1 MASPAAENMQNGIS
15 TPPATANAP
24 TLSPPTQ
31 QPPPSQPQSS
41 QQQQS
46 QTNGGGTNPNT
57 TTTSTA
63 AAMNPAFPGTSLS
76 DPGTS
81 KRPRDARLIHLIL
94 ANMGVHAYTERVPL
108 QLLDFAYRYTSSI
121 LSDAIS
127 YEPPLPTTSG
137 SKKRAAGGA
146 AATGGAGGEG
156 DSGEGVSLAALR
168 TAVGARAAGTFQ
180 ATLGKE
186 FMSEV
191 AQERNRIALPRVE
204 REFGIRLPPERYC
217 FTGVGWGVKGAWEDE
232 EEVGDEGVGDDDE
245 MDLDGGAGNGGG
257 GGFGGGPVGAITN
270 GGTKEEAKDTDMGGM
285 DEEEEEADDDEFE
298 EAMGIN
304 RENNP

>member
-31 QPPPSQPQSS
+31 QPPPSQPQPS

-46 QTNGGGTNPNT
+46 QTNGGTNPNT

-232 EEVGDEGVGDDDE
+232 EEVADEGVGDDDE
-245 MDLDGGAGNGGG
+245 MDLDGGGAGNG

>member
-1 MASPAAENMQNGIS
+1 MASPAAENVPNGIS

-31 QPPPSQPQSS
+31 PPPASQPS
-41 QQQQS
+41 QAS
-46 QTNGGGTNPNT
+46 NGA
-57 TTTSTA
+57 SA
-63 AAMNPAFPGTSLS
+63 NPAASMNAAFPSSSLQ
-76 DPGTS
+76 DNGTS

-121 LSDAIS
+121 LSDALS
-127 YEPPLPTTSG
+127 YEPPLPTTSA
-137 SKKRAAGGA
+137 SKKRSGPNA
-146 AATGGAGGEG
+146 E
-156 DSGEGVSLAALR
+156 SGEDGVSLNALR

-180 ATLGKE
+180 GTLGKE

-191 AQERNRIALPRVE
+191 ALERNRIALPRVD

-217 FTGVGWGVKGAWEDE
+217 FTGVGWDVKGAWEE
-232 EEVGDEGVGDDDE
+232 ELEETNEDVDMDDDV
-245 MDLDGGAGNGGG
+245 GASGAG
-257 GGFGGGPVGAITN
+257 FGGPVGGVN
-270 GGTKEEAKDTDMGGM
+270 GNAGGEAGDTTMGGM
-285 DEEEEEADDDEFE
+285 EDEEQDDDEFE

-304 RENNP
+304 QENNG

>member
-1 MASPAAENMQNGIS
+1 MASPAAETMQNGIS

-31 QPPPSQPQSS
+31 SQPQPSQPTAQPS
-41 QQQQS
+41 QQS
-46 QTNGGGTNPNT
+46 NGVST
-57 TTTSTA
+57 TA
-63 AAMNPAFPGTSLS
+63 PMNPAFPPTSLS

-137 SKKRAAGGA
+137 SKKRGA
-146 AATGGAGGEG
+146 NADGTGEDA
-156 DSGEGVSLAALR
+156 VSLNALR
-168 TAVGARAAGTFQ
+168 TAVGARAAGAFNTS
-180 ATLGKE
+180 LGKE

-217 FTGVGWGVKGAWEDE
+217 FTGVGWGVKGAWEESVEDE
-232 EEVGDEGVGDDDE
+232 GADEDMEVDGEGVGF
-245 MDLDGGAGNGGG
+245 A
-257 GGFGGGPVGAITN
+257 GGPVGTVN
-270 GGTKEEAKDTDMGGM
+270 GTAAAAAETEAKDTDMGGM
-285 DEEEEEADDDEFE
+285 EEDEEVDDDEFE

-304 RENNP
+304 QENNG